1 MKERQSLAEKLKT
14 KKEVE
19 SLKKNLDLNNN
30 EKIIINK
37 QSKVEKILKLF
48 TSFIKTLVKIFFF
61 VVIGVLVTVG
71 ITVLINQN
79 TREIFLNNIHIFK

>member
-1 MKERQSLAEKLKT
+1 MKEKQSLAEKIRI

-19 SLKKNLDLNNN
+19 AVKKNLNLNNN

-37 QSKVEKILKLF
+37 QSKVEKILKYFASF
-48 TSFIKTLVKIFFF
+48 TKTLIKIIFFIL
-61 VVIGVLVTVG
+61 IGILVTIG
-71 ITVLINQN
+71 ITVIINEN

>member
-1 MKERQSLAEKLKT
+1 MKEKQSLEEKIRI

-19 SLKKNLDLNNN
+19 AVKKNLNLNNN

-37 QSKVEKILKLF
+37 QSKIEKILKFF
-48 TSFIKTLVKIFFF
+48 TVFVKSLIKIIFFIL
-61 VVIGVLVTVG
+61 IGVLVTIG
-71 ITVLINQN
+71 ITVLINEN

>member
-1 MKERQSLAEKLKT
+1 MKEKQSLADKIKI

-19 SLKKNLDLNNN
+19 AVKKNLNLNNN

-37 QSKVEKILKLF
+37 QSKIEKILKFF
-48 TSFIKTLVKIFFF
+48 TVFIKTLIKIIFFIL
-61 VVIGVLVTVG
+61 IGVLVTVG
-71 ITVLINQN
+71 ITLLINEN

>member
-1 MKERQSLAEKLKT
+1 MKEKQSVAEKLKI

-19 SLKKNLDLNNN
+19 AVKKNLNLNNN

-37 QSKVEKILKLF
+37 QSKIEKILMFF
-48 TSFIKTLVKIFFF
+48 TRLIKTLIKIIFFIL
-61 VVIGVLVTVG
+61 IGVLVTIG
-71 ITVLINQN
+71 ITVLINEN

>member
-1 MKERQSLAEKLKT
+1 MKEKQSVAEKLKI

-19 SLKKNLDLNNN
+19 AVKKNLNLNNN

-37 QSKVEKILKLF
+37 QSKIEKILKFF
-48 TSFIKTLVKIFFF
+48 TRLIKTLIKIIFFIL
-61 VVIGVLVTVG
+61 IGVLVTIG
-71 ITVLINQN
+71 ITVLINEN

>member
-1 MKERQSLAEKLKT
+1 MKERQSLAEKLKI

-19 SLKKNLDLNNN
+19 SLKKNLDLNSN

-37 QSKVEKILKLF
+37 QSKLEKILKFF
-48 TSFIKTLVKIFFF
+48 TSLVKTLIKIFFF
-61 VVIGVLVTVG
+61 VVIGVLVTIG

-79 TREIFLNNIHIFK
+79 TREIFFNNIHIFK

>member
-1 MKERQSLAEKLKT
+1 MKEKQSLAEKLKI

-19 SLKKNLDLNNN
+19 SLKKNLNLNNN

-37 QSKVEKILKLF
+37 QSRFEKILKFF
-48 TSFIKTLVKIFFF
+48 TSLIKTLIKIIFFIL
-61 VVIGVLVTVG
+61 IGVLVTIG
-71 ITVLINQN
+71 ITVLINEN

>member
-1 MKERQSLAEKLKT
+1 MKEKKSLAEKIRI

-19 SLKKNLDLNNN
+19 AVKKNLNLNNN

-37 QSKVEKILKLF
+37 QSKLEKILKF
-48 TSFIKTLVKIFFF
+48 VITFIKTLIKIIFFIL
-61 VVIGVLVTVG
+61 IGILVTVG
-71 ITVLINQN
+71 ITVLINEN